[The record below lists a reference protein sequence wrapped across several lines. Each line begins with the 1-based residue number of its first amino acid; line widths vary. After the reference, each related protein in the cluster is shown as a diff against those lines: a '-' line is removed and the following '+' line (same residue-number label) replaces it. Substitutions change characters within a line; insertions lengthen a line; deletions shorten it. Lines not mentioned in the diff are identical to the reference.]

1 MSNRLQA
8 RHLLSLAA
16 GVALTAAASVGALAA
31 PQGELKIGL
40 PTLYSNSF
48 LPQAT
53 VGFSIVYQSPVF
65 DFLVATDAAGNFDPS
80 VSVAEK
86 WETSPDGKSWTFQIR
101 KGIRFHNGDALTAD
115 DVQFTL
121 DMTVTAKNTAG
132 RRSDFVEFFD
142 KVETDGPDKVIVR
155 LKKPWP
161 TFLYFLSDLIGVQGM
176 IVPKAY
182 YESKGEE
189 NFLRNPVGSGPY
201 KVQESVE
208 GSHIKLQAAQDTH
221 WRVKEPKYRTITFR
235 SLPESGTRVAALKN
249 HEIDL
254 ISVGLSEY
262 ADVKKGGFDI
272 IRKEDGALIDL
283 SFLRVNQQANSPL
296 NNPKVRE
303 ALQIAIDRKDILQ
316 QILSGEGNETGTTLA
331 LFTWAF
337 DYKPFPPIPFD
348 PEKAKRLLAEAGYP
362 NGFEISLYSFVQGL
376 PEMKL
381 VNEAIAAYWEAIGMK
396 PKILE
401 MDYSAF
407 RPFWMKQK
415 EPPGPAAFAMD
426 WPNRPFYSWR
436 GTYYSTATFGTVSD
450 PKLDEMIDKSEAELD
465 QTKYIALSQQIMTYV
480 RDQSYSSGIATA
492 HQLYAKDKSVPNWE
506 LGRSFGSIRAEYIG
520 AK

>member
-1 MSNRLQA
+1 MSNKLRMW
-8 RHLLSLAA
+8 
-16 GVALTAAASVGALAA
+16 AASAVLALGMSQPVMAA

-53 VGFSIVYQSPVF
+53 IGFSIVYQSPVF
-65 DFLVATDAAGNFDPS
+65 DFLVATNAAGNFDPS
-80 VSVAEK
+80 VSIAEK
-86 WETSPDGKSWTFQIR
+86 WETSPDGKTWTFQIR
-101 KGIRFHNGDALTAD
+101 QGVKFHNGDPLTVD
-115 DVQFTL
+115 DVKFTL
-121 DMTVTAKNTAG
+121 DMTVTPKNTAG
-132 RRSDFVEFFD
+132 RRADFVEFID
-142 KVETDGPDKVIVR
+142 KVETSGSDKVIVR
-155 LKKPWP
+155 LKKPWS

-201 KVQESVE
+201 RVQESVE
-208 GSHIKLQAAQDTH
+208 GSHIKLQALDAH
-221 WRVKEPKYRTITFR
+221 WRVKEPKYRSITFR
-235 SLPESGTRVAALKN
+235 VLPESGTRVAALKN
-249 HEIDL
+249 HEVDL
-254 ISVGLSEY
+254 ISVGLAEY
-262 ADVKKGGFDI
+262 ADVKKSGFDI

-283 SFLRVNQQANSPL
+283 SFMRVNQQANSPL

-303 ALQIAIDRKDILQ
+303 ALQIAINRQEILQ
-316 QILSGEGNETGTTLA
+316 QILFGEGNQTGTTLA

-337 DYKPFPPIPFD
+337 DYKPFPSIPYD
-348 PEKAKRLLAEAGYP
+348 PAKAKRLLAEAGYP
-362 NGFEISLYSFVQGL
+362 NGFDISLYSFVQGL

-381 VNEAIAAYWEAIGMK
+381 VNEAIAAYWELIGMR

-407 RPFWMKQK
+407 RPVWMKQK

-436 GTYYSTATFGTVSD
+436 GKYHSTAVFGTVSD
-450 PKLDEMIDKSEAELD
+450 PKLDEMIEKAEAEND
-465 QTKYIALSQQIMTYV
+465 QAKYSVLSQNIMQYV
-480 RDQSYSSGIATA
+480 REQGYSSGISTA
-492 HQLYAKDKSVPNWE
+492 HQLFAKDKAVPAWDA
-506 LGRSFGSIRAEYIG
+506 GRSFGSMRIEYIG